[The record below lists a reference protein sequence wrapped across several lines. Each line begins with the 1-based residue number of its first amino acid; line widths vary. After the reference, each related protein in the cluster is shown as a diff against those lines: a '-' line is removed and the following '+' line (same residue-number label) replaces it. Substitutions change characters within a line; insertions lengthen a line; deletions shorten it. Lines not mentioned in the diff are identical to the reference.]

1 MKKMTNNEWRMA
13 GDRLSRFNGMVVF
26 NTGPI
31 QSLLTSILRSTATG
45 DSSALT
51 IN

>member
-1 MKKMTNNEWRMA
+1 MKKMTNNEWRAA
-13 GDRLSRFNGMVVF
+13 GDRLSRFNGIFVF

-31 QSLLTSILRSTATG
+31 QSLLTSVLRSTASE
-45 DSSALT
+45 DRSALT